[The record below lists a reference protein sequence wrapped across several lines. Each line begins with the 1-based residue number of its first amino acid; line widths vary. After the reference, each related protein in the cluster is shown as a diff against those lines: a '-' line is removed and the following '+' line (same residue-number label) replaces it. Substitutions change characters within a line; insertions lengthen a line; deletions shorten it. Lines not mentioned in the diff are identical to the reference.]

1 MHILHVYMHVY
12 ILHVHLLDVV
22 HAIDWVI
29 DFLPSIR
36 HLCMEGRVGGGGE
49 MCMEG
54 RVGGGEMS

>member
-1 MHILHVYMHVY
+1 MHVYM